1 MTGIIEGIF
10 LGWKSS
16 TPAILFREGGGGRGL
31 RVVEK
36 FSKYFFG
43 WFELNRDFL
52 GI

>member
-16 TPAILFREGGGGRGL
+16 TPGIFFRGRGGGL